1 MAALS
6 FNMQMLLVAFST
18 APSEEIGGRPGEVQI
33 DPSVLNPQ
41 DPFSRAPGRCSF
53 AQPQY
58 CASVSSFFSLATFLR
73 RSDDDPTGSQ
83 PQWIWE
89 AGANYQVVGANGDL
103 ADYEGGRVHVL
114 GVEQSRT
121 RAARTGV
128 PIVLFPA
135 TGRTLAPETRFAA
148 QAPSD
153 ASGASFGMAYLT
165 APEPADAALA
175 IAALAAL
182 ATLNRARRAAS

>member
-6 FNMQMLLVAFST
+6 FNLQTLLVAFST
-18 APSEEIGGRPGEVQI
+18 APSEKVEGQPEI